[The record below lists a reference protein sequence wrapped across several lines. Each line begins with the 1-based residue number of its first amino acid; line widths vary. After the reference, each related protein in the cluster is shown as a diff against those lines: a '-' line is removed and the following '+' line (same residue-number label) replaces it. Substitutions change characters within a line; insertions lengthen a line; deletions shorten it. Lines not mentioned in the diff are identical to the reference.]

1 MSSHL
6 SIQTHKPNGVA
17 IKIFICT
24 NFCYQFFICTIFCY
38 SIFHLYYFQLKIL
51 IHIRRSNALLNKVRL
66 LSRNSGSLGSL
77 LLWQL
82 WQLYQREKSKCA
94 DPLLSLQL
102 SPLQL
107 LCSHSRRT
115 TSQNWLSC
123 PAIFGNWVTSLH
135 PTCVISEIPVKL
147 FSTKQKN
154 IARIANAVQV
164 TIWL

>member
-17 IKIFICT
+17 IKFFICT
-24 NFCYQFFICTIFCY
+24 NFCY

-51 IHIRRSNALLNKVRL
+51 IHIRRSNALLNKVGL
-66 LSRNSGSLGSL
+66 IFRNSDSLGSL
-77 LLWQL
+77 SLWQL

-94 DPLLSLQL
+94 DPLLILPL

-115 TSQNWLSC
+115 TSLSWLSS
-123 PAIFGNWVTSLH
+123 PDIFGNWVTSLH
-135 PTCVISEIPVKL
+135 PTCVIFEIPVKL
-147 FSTKQKN
+147 
-154 IARIANAVQV
+154 
-164 TIWL
+164 

>member
-17 IKIFICT
+17 I
-24 NFCYQFFICTIFCY
+24 QFFIFTIFCY

-51 IHIRRSNALLNKVRL
+51 IHIRRSNALLNKVGL
-66 LSRNSGSLGSL
+66 LSRNLGSHGNL
-77 LLWQL
+77 SLWQL
-82 WQLYQREKSKCA
+82 HQREKSKCA

-115 TSQNWLSC
+115 TSLSWLSC
-123 PAIFGNWVTSLH
+123 PGIFGNWVTSLH
-135 PTCVISEIPVKL
+135 PTCVIFEIPLKLYLVFFIFGFGVK
-147 FSTKQKN
+147 SG
-154 IARIANAVQV
+154 ICVSEWSR
-164 TIWL
+164 